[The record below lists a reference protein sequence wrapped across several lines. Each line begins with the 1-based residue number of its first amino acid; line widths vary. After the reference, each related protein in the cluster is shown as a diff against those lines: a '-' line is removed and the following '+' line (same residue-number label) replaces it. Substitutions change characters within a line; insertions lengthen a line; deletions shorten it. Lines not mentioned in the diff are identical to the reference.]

1 MYKTLPVGV
10 KSSITRSITK
20 MFEKY
25 MSDIEWKEDLF
36 KLEDFV
42 KVWQDYI
49 NSNAQWNEK
58 VPLEVKVSPLF
69 HEEVASKM
77 NQVINKVL
85 TEVPSEEQVSRI
97 ESMQQSIGTNYD
109 YSCKAEATY
118 IEKKLENMSVQKK
131 EE

>member
-10 KSSITRSITK
+10 KSIITRSITK

-85 TEVPSEEQVSRI
+85 TEVPSEEQISRI
-97 ESMQQSIGTNYD
+97 ESMQQSIGTDYN

-118 IEKKLENMSVQKK
+118 IEKKLENMKVQKK
-131 EE
+131 EK

>member
-85 TEVPSEEQVSRI
+85 TEVPSEEQISRI
-97 ESMQQSIGTNYD
+97 ESMQQSIGTDYD

-118 IEKKLENMSVQKK
+118 IEKKLENMNVQKK
-131 EE
+131 EK

>member
-97 ESMQQSIGTNYD
+97 ESMQQSIGTDYD

-118 IEKKLENMSVQKK
+118 IEKKLENMNVQKK
-131 EE
+131 EK